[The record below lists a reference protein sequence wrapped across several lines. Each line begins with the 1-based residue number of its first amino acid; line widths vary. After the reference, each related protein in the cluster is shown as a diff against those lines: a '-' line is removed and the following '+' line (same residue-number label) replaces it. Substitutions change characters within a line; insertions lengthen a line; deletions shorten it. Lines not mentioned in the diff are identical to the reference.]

1 MSCKFLMNVRVR
13 YKKTVRKRAE
23 GYEWNQ
29 VLHVSSFLFSFFKHS
44 FTWLCQVLVST
55 SEASGSHVA
64 SGTSFPAQGLN
75 PGHLHWKHG
84 VSSHCTTREVPIRK
98 LVF

>member
-29 VLHVSSFLFSFFKHS
+29 MLVGSLHCLGI
-44 FTWLCQVLVST
+44 LVNCSKST
-55 SEASGSHVA
+55 MCIVNSRVI
-64 SGTSFPAQGLN
+64 T
-75 PGHLHWKHG
+75 K
-84 VSSHCTTREVPIRK
+84 
-98 LVF
+98 